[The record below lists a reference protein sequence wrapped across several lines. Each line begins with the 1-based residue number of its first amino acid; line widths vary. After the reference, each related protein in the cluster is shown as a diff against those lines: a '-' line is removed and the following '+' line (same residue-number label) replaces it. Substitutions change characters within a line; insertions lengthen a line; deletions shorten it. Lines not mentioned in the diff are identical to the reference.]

1 MLTRHVRVALC
12 IGLAAVTLF
21 VVGCSSSGDDDVL
34 APLDT
39 TADVEETS
47 TSTTE
52 PTTTT
57 SETTTT
63 TEPTT
68 TTEDTVRPELDPDN
82 WTSDLDEIFGRYL
95 LYWQA
100 LDEAYAR
107 PEADPD
113 NKDLADLVGAEALVD
128 VRADIDQGYL
138 QGGLV
143 LVIADD
149 SLEEHVLRLPRPT
162 SLTKTEGNEVIIQ
175 DCWIADRT
183 KETLDG
189 EIIETWSFPTVFNVT
204 MQVID
209 SEWRVF
215 ASVTAEDGSDG
226 WDECNAYFANLD
238 S

>member
-39 TADVEETS
+39 TANVEETS

-52 PTTTT
+52 STTTT

-100 LDEAYAR
+100 LQEAFA
-107 PEADPD
+107 PPAANPD
-113 NKDLADLVGAEALVD
+113 YEPLVGLVGTEMLAD
-128 VRADIDQGYL
+128 VRGNIATYRDADE
-138 QGGLV
+138 V
-143 LVIADD
+143 LVIPEG
-149 SLEEHVLRLPRPT
+149 SLDEHVLRLPRPV
-162 SLTKTEGNEVIIQ
+162 SLSKTEGAEVVIQ
-175 DCWIADRT
+175 DCWVADQRV
-183 KETLDG
+183 ETPTGELVDELD
-189 EIIETWSFPTVFNVT
+189 FPTVFNAT
-204 MQVID
+204 MRVID
-209 SEWRVF
+209 GEWRVF
-215 ASVTAEDGSDG
+215 ANGVAEDGSDG
-226 WDECNAYFANLD
+226 WDECNRYFANLGQ
-238 S
+238 